1 MSTDPPRNRFKG
13 LDWLRQPWLK
23 TGVKVLGTLLTLYVV
38 WKHIDLDKVGKLWQ
52 QAWGSALMGAV
63 LLFAASKGVSA
74 LRLQLFFKA
83 ERFFLPLANQLGWYW
98 VGMFY
103 NQLLPGGIGG
113 DGYKVIAL
121 HRWTGH
127 STASLARAVVTDR
140 VNGVVPVL
148 GLIGLSMAF
157 LWPDPRQGWSLALAT
172 LACVVGTRW
181 LIRRFLPQYKSVWI
195 ATLGLSVGV
204 QLLQCG
210 GLWLIVEAL
219 SIPHFSL
226 AYLVVFLLSSMVAIL
241 PLTLGGIGAR
251 ELVFLLGANLA
262 HLPQDQAV
270 AISLL
275 VYTIQVLIS
284 LPGLYFVWRSPGLSP
299 SFSRS
304 TE

>member
-1 MSTDPPRNRFKG
+1 MSTAPQRNGFKAP
-13 LDWLRQPWLK
+13 DWLQQPWVK

-38 WKHIDLDKVGKLWQ
+38 WKHIDLEQVGRLWS
-52 QAWGSALMGAV
+52 QAWGSALVGAV
-63 LLFAASKGVSA
+63 LLFAASKVISA

-83 ERFFLPLANQLGWYW
+83 ERFFLPLIHQLGWYW

-127 STASLARAVVTDR
+127 PAASLARAVVTDR

-148 GLIGLSMAF
+148 GLMGLSIAF
-157 LWPDPRQGWSLALAT
+157 LWPYALPGWSLAVVT
-172 LACVVGTRW
+172 LGGVAATRW
-181 LIRRFLPQYKSVWI
+181 LADRLMPQYGPVWFR
-195 ATLGLSVGV
+195 TLGLSVVV
-204 QLLQCG
+204 QLLQCL

-219 SIPHFSL
+219 GIPNFSV

-262 HLPQDQAV
+262 KLPQDQAV

-275 VYTIQVLIS
+275 VYTIQVVIS
-284 LPGLYFVWRSPGLSP
+284 LPGLFFVWRSPGLSP
-299 SFSRS
+299 GFKRS
-304 TE
+304 PA